1 MASPPMPARDALTY
15 TNRNLITRSWQVWL
29 RNLTT
34 QVNDA
39 PSRIQT
45 VSLSAQSASIGAT
58 SIPSTTLTTGL
69 YRVTWYTRIAV
80 AATTSSSL
88 TLTLNWIDDAVTMSL
103 SGAALTGNTIT
114 TSQTGTALLAVDNA
128 SPVTYATTYVSVGA
142 TPMQYTLD
150 LTLEVVN
157 T

>member
-45 VSLSAQSASIGAT
+45 VSMSAQSASIGAT

-103 SGAALTGNTIT
+103 SGAAVTGNTTT
-114 TSQTGTALLAVDNA
+114 TSQTGTALLSVDNA
-128 SPVTYATTYVSVGA
+128 SPVTYATSYTSVG
-142 TPMQYTLD
+142 TPAMQYALD
-150 LTLEVVN
+150 LTLESVSA
-157 T
+157 

>member
-1 MASPPMPARDALTY
+1 MANPPMPARDAMTDPK
-15 TNRNLITRSWQVWL
+15 TGLIRRTWQVWL

-34 QVNDA
+34 TVNDA
-39 PSRIQT
+39 PVRIQT
-45 VSLSAQSASIGAT
+45 VSVSGQAASIGTT
-58 SIPSTTLTTGL
+58 SIPASSLSAGL
-69 YRVTWYTRIAV
+69 YRVTWYLRITT
-80 AATTSSSL
+80 AAATSSSVTVSL
-88 TLTLNWIDDAVTMSL
+88 GWTDDTVTMSL
-103 SGAALTGNTIT
+103 SGAAVTGNTTT
-114 TSQTGTALLAVDNA
+114 TSQTGTALLSVDNA